1 VAEGSLRKAPLTS
14 RVERVGPFIDNQQ
27 MIARK
32 AEDDLKWQDFLR
44 DEIKRLLTA
53 FYWLNGGV
61 VFLVLLLWLG
71 QIKLSPATAAPIIT
85 EKVVLGLI
93 AASAAQLGALA
104 FGAAMAAVKRGSK

>member
-53 FYWLNGGV
+53 FYWLNGGL

-71 QIKLSPATAAPIIT
+71 QIKLSPVHCGSHNHREGRARFDRR
-85 EKVVLGLI
+85 VG
-93 AASAAQLGALA
+93 SAAWGACIW
-104 FGAAMAAVKRGSK
+104 GRHGCR